1 MLTIRRCPGTL
12 SNRKICSILSVH
24 GIRTYSWSPRREKSD
39 NTKSG
44 RDSKRYDKYERYES
58 SKKFT
63 ENVYKETES
72 IRNHNLKTSYD
83 PLNLDAFLSPL
94 RSSTDNNN
102 KENKDKKKE
111 KDTDVLKSAL
121 LPRLNELQNMKEKLS
136 ELENLKTELDIRK
149 QELERQE
156 LKLEREKQEFFDVM
170 KTHIINMNDD
180 ENPVE
185 LNHQDKP
192 QNRYLLNETNPAVS
206 EPLKSLLRKAKFET
220 SLKKLKDLPYDEAY
234 QTEIKILNHL
244 RKVSVDSKQAKKG
257 KRVIK
262 VSEFTYKNF
271 DDIPTKKT
279 QLPPVPEKMNYI
291 NVNEFVHDLTNY
303 YYLSHDG
310 IKQED
315 KIEKYLIDIVENSAE
330 LLTKQSGL
338 DIVGY
343 LNYNCKM
350 RSANYIMRLLNDR
363 SGFKFDDEDFANQF
377 IMFKKR
383 GIRTLDEKLQRIKN
397 CKNLNNNSWY
407 SIFKTLKDSNVK
419 DLFITDMNELGI
431 SLKPILKDVIYY
443 FSENKKPNEML
454 EFVEEAMQRYD
465 LKLDAYINNK
475 IVNCYVKNG
484 EIHKGFQ
491 RLFDQHY
498 TTNIPINPGSYSPFL
513 VYFINNGEFYYALAM
528 ANLFLKLFNVKV
540 ENVFAKRVFPALKEM
555 EYFDNW
561 YSFSKII
568 VEAFNRSS
576 SGTAKNSVTRQQF
589 EELETY
595 AALHNIPQ
603 NSSKYNNG
611 GYNFLNPTTIDRHF
625 FIDLKE
631 SLKWD
636 IVAKVDDTPGIL
648 NSRKIPSVDIKA
660 TIILELNKNSDS
672 FKNGAKLLG
681 AKVN

>member
-1 MLTIRRCPGTL
+1 
-12 SNRKICSILSVH
+12 
-24 GIRTYSWSPRREKSD
+24 
-39 NTKSG
+39 
-44 RDSKRYDKYERYES
+44 
-58 SKKFT
+58 
-63 ENVYKETES
+63 
-72 IRNHNLKTSYD
+72 
-83 PLNLDAFLSPL
+83 
-94 RSSTDNNN
+94 
-102 KENKDKKKE
+102 
-111 KDTDVLKSAL
+111 
-121 LPRLNELQNMKEKLS
+121 
-136 ELENLKTELDIRK
+136 
-149 QELERQE
+149 
-156 LKLEREKQEFFDVM
+156 M

-244 RKVSVDSKQAKKG
+244 RKVSVDSKQAKKA

-397 CKNLNNNSWY
+397 CKSLNNNSC
-407 SIFKTLKDSNVK
+407 N
-419 DLFITDMNELGI
+419 
-431 SLKPILKDVIYY
+431 
-443 FSENKKPNEML
+443 
-454 EFVEEAMQRYD
+454 A
-465 LKLDAYINNK
+465 K
-475 IVNCYVKNG
+475 I
-484 EIHKGFQ
+484 
-491 RLFDQHY
+491 
-498 TTNIPINPGSYSPFL
+498 
-513 VYFINNGEFYYALAM
+513 
-528 ANLFLKLFNVKV
+528 
-540 ENVFAKRVFPALKEM
+540 
-555 EYFDNW
+555 
-561 YSFSKII
+561 
-568 VEAFNRSS
+568 RS
-576 SGTAKNSVTRQQF
+576 
-589 EELETY
+589 
-595 AALHNIPQ
+595 
-603 NSSKYNNG
+603 
-611 GYNFLNPTTIDRHF
+611 
-625 FIDLKE
+625 
-631 SLKWD
+631 
-636 IVAKVDDTPGIL
+636 
-648 NSRKIPSVDIKA
+648 
-660 TIILELNKNSDS
+660 
-672 FKNGAKLLG
+672 
-681 AKVN
+681 